1 MKKPNGGSKINNNL
15 KMDILNYKIKIKI
28 ISLSFTHE
36 RLLEMR

>member
-1 MKKPNGGSKINNNL
+1 
-15 KMDILNYKIKIKI
+15 MDILNYIKKKI